1 MNQHARFSPSS
12 AAGWMHCAGFESS
25 DRVSIHSA
33 TGTFG
38 HAIAERCLNE
48 NANPAEFV
56 GQEMTVDGF
65 TITLDHEL
73 AEAIDRY
80 VGFVRS
86 IAGKRWV
93 EVKLPIGHITGEA
106 GAKGTADAI
115 IVADKTLIVVDLK
128 LGANPRHRIQAQDN
142 EQLMLYA
149 LAAHDALALSYMID
163 QVRIAIVQPRIHHYS
178 EAIIGLD
185 ELESFRSLAK
195 PAASVTPGTKQCR
208 WCARKATCKDL
219 ASAIFAEVSSEFDVQ
234 ESITNDSLKE
244 SLVDKAFEPTEVRLE
259 SLAKHL
265 GMVDLIEGWC
275 TAVRTHALEQLKAG
289 ARIHGY
295 KLVAGRRGLRQ
306 WSDPKAVQAS
316 LDAWGVHAQ
325 RYEQR
330 SLVSPAGIEKLLK
343 AKLIASHQ
351 WQDLERF
358 IKRSA
363 ATPCVVPISDPRP
376 PLSAGCINDCITQA
390 CEEDV
395 MH

>member
-56 GQEMTVDGF
+56 GQVMTVDGF
-65 TITLDHEL
+65 TITLDDEL

-80 VGFVRS
+80 VVFVRS
-86 IAGKRWV
+86 IAGKRWI
-93 EVKLPIGHITGEA
+93 EVKLPIGHITGEV

-128 LGANPRHRIQAQDN
+128 LGANPRHRIQAQGN

-163 QVRIAIVQPRIHHYS
+163 QVRIVIVQPRIHHYS
-178 EAIIGLD
+178 ETTIALD
-185 ELESFRSLAK
+185 ELEAFRSLAR
-195 PAASVTPGTKQCR
+195 PAADVTPGTKQCR

-234 ESITNDSLKE
+234 ESITGDSLEE
-244 SLVDKAFEPTEVRLE
+244 SLVDKTFEPTEVRLQ
-259 SLAKHL
+259 SLARHL

-275 TAVRTHALEQLKAG
+275 TAVRTQALEQLKAG
-289 ARIHGY
+289 ELIEGY
-295 KLVAGRRGLRQ
+295 KLVEGRRGLRQ

>member
-33 TGTFG
+33 TGSFG

-56 GQEMTVDGF
+56 GQVMTVDGF
-65 TITLDHEL
+65 TITLDDEL

-80 VGFVRS
+80 VVFVRS
-86 IAGKRWV
+86 IAGKRWI
-93 EVKLPIGHITGEA
+93 EVKLPIGHITGEV

-128 LGANPRHRIQAQDN
+128 LGANPRHRIQAQGN

-163 QVRIAIVQPRIHHYS
+163 QVRIVIVQPRIHHHS
-178 EAIIGLD
+178 EAIIALD
-185 ELESFRSLAK
+185 ELEAFRSLAR
-195 PAASVTPGTKQCR
+195 PAADVTPGTKQCR

-234 ESITNDSLKE
+234 ESISGDSLKV
-244 SLVDKAFEPTEVRLE
+244 SLVEKEFEPTEVRLQ
-259 SLAKHL
+259 SLARHL

-275 TAVRTHALEQLKAG
+275 TAVRTQALEQLKAG
-289 ARIHGY
+289 ERIEGY
-295 KLVAGRRGLRQ
+295 KLVEGRRGLRQ

-351 WQDLERF
+351 WEDLERF

-390 CEEDV
+390 CEEDA